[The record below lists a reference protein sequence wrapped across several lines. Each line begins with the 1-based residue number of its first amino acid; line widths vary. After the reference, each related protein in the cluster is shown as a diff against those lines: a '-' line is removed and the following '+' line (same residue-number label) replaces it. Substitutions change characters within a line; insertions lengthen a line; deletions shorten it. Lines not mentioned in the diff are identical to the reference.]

1 MTKTTILDTVIYE
14 NEKLVE
20 ERIPHVDRE
29 SNDENSLSSL
39 DSDENSSKDEID
51 ANTEHNHV
59 SCGNCGK
66 VFTSLYHHERYL
78 LSKECMKKEQNMIAE
93 ARALRILREKIDN
106 EELIIRKLNSNI
118 THVAPPPIS
127 NYWSDEYFG
136 LGWALRPRYCKTK
149 GHTYITD
156 KHKEM
161 IRTFF
166 KLGEEDKG
174 KKTSAALMVEAMKL
188 EIEIGGTHSRQK
200 HYVLNISEIKPL
212 IGLLSST
219 RNKK

>member
-1 MTKTTILDTVIYE
+1 MT
-14 NEKLVE
+14 
-20 ERIPHVDRE
+20 
-29 SNDENSLSSL
+29 
-39 DSDENSSKDEID
+39 
-51 ANTEHNHV
+51 
-59 SCGNCGK
+59 CGNCGN
-66 VFTSLYHHERYL
+66 VFISLYHHEGHFF
-78 LSKECMKKEQNMIAE
+78 SKECMKKEQNTTAE
-93 ARALRILREKIDN
+93 GRALRILRAKLEN
-106 EELIIRKLNSNI
+106 EELIIRNLNSDV

-127 NYWSDEYFG
+127 NYCSNEYFG
-136 LGWALRPRYCKTK
+136 LGWASHPRHGKTE